1 MPLEDYKTASN
12 LMAKLATNVF
22 EKIVDISVK
31 TSTDEH
37 KLLDAYITAM
47 CLSERKVS
55 HASLNLIKKASMK

>member
-1 MPLEDYKTASN
+1 MSLEDYKTASN

-37 KLLDAYITAM
+37 KLLDTYITLM
-47 CLSERKVS
+47 CLSDRKFS
-55 HASLNLIKKASMK
+55 HTSLNLIKKASMK

>member
-37 KLLDAYITAM
+37 KLLDAYIATM
-47 CLSERKVS
+47 CTSEGKVS
-55 HASLNLIKKASMK
+55 HTLLNLIKAASMK